1 MTDNRRLSEYNLRDM
16 TPEMASSAEPA
27 PQGMSGFAR
36 IVGVFFE
43 PGKTFEDIGKRP
55 TWFLPLLII
64 VLSTITF
71 TTLLGQHVGWDH
83 IVRQQVENSS
93 RAAQLTAEQREAQIA
108 VGARMAPIFGF
119 ATVVI
124 IPLSYVII
132 SGILLAMT
140 AMMSGGLK
148 FKQVFAA
155 VCHSGLSGVVY
166 AVLGIAVMFMKK
178 PEDFNVN
185 NPLMFNVGA
194 FMDPQGASKFIYS
207 LATSIDL
214 FSFWMIFLIATG
226 LNGAAGK
233 RLSFGGAMTAVVVPW
248 AIYVFGKSAL
258 AGIFS

>member
-1 MTDNRRLSEYNLRDM
+1 M
-16 TPEMASSAEPA
+16 TPETVSPVEPT

-36 IVGVFFE
+36 IMGVFFE

-64 VLSTITF
+64 VLSTIAF
-71 TTLLGQHVGWDH
+71 TMVLGQHVGWDH

-93 RAAQLTAEQREAQIA
+93 RAAQLSAEQREAQIS

-119 ATVVI
+119 ATVVL
-124 IPLSYVII
+124 IPLGYVITA
-132 SGILLAMT
+132 GILLAMT

-148 FKQVFAA
+148 FKQVYAVMCHAGLPGVLFA
-155 VCHSGLSGVVY
+155 LLGVV
-166 AVLGIAVMFMKK
+166 VMFLKK

-185 NPLMFNVGA
+185 NPLMFNAGA
-194 FMDPQGASKFIYS
+194 FMDPQSASKFAYS

-226 LNGAAGK
+226 LKGAAGK

-248 AIYVFGKSAL
+248 AIYVFCKSAL
-258 AGIFS
+258 AGVFG